1 MLEFLSI
8 RTSVASAGTEI
19 VEANNTTDPPL
30 LIIPIVTSA
39 ALVPS
44 MFAITILFIFITLS
58 LAQVNKSVV
67 TVVSNSPFILFAY
80 IEVTFTKFG
89 FAIFFSYFIQKLKP
103 SLWLFLLLLFHP
115 VEFVHLILLRIMYLL
130 LLHCRRL

>member
-44 MFAITILFIFITLS
+44 IFAIIILFIFITLS

-67 TVVSNSPFILFAY
+67 SVVSNAPFILFAY

-89 FAIFFSYFIQKLKP
+89 FAIY
-103 SLWLFLLLLFHP
+103 FLLFYPKTKAIAMAFP
-115 VEFVHLILLRIMYLL
+115 VVAFSSS
-130 LLHCRRL
+130 

>member
-39 ALVPS
+39 AFVPS
-44 MFAITILFIFITLS
+44 MLATIILFIFITLS

-67 TVVSNSPFILFAY
+67 TVVSNAPFILFAY

-89 FAIFFSYFIQKLKP
+89 FAIIFSYVYPKTRAIAIAF
-103 SLWLFLLLLFHP
+103 P
-115 VEFVHLILLRIMYLL
+115 VVAFVSSWV
-130 LLHCRRL
+130 